1 MFCCDD
7 DRDVLKEENNSI
19 TTNNINKTKN
29 KIDIFEYVETYV
41 SNTFN
46 ENMTPEQSLNLLN
59 LFIIQSQN
67 NYISL
72 TNISKILIN
81 FKPKNKNILY
91 DIFILP
97 FYILERNINPEINLI
112 TETESYNNYFN
123 LNLKL
128 LLFKHLQILH
138 SEENLKDF
146 YFKTNINYDNNNNKE
161 NKLIKKI
168 NIINIILFFLFY
180 SNINNEN
187 KTEILF
193 NLFNYNGKNEIFIQ
207 RKPIYLIIRRML
219 LISLF
224 FIDIYT
230 NYLITIENGKHDF
243 FVKNWNAKEKFFSFI
258 VVNNNNIKNKEQ
270 NDNFFEYKVM
280 LFYIKHTKSIIKEIV
295 NYLSDYFLFY
305 KNSLNKKE
313 FLDKIKKNN
322 YEIFDV
328 VFFRNLIMK
337 TVYNNNKNIKVIKNF
352 PNFVKLIEE
361 KLSNSNNIINI
372 SDNLKLIKIKEACN
386 DEKIN
391 YNNYYDRFAKSRDV
405 FFNVLNSPEYLDYLE
420 KMMIERKLNNK
431 RFKING
437 NLNELNTNLIYLKRD
452 KLTANY
458 EESSKENLNLNAN
471 INDNNNNNNKNKN
484 YNNNEINNSN
494 KENDNN
500 FSDNNN
506 DIDNNNND
514 NNYNDDDDDDLFNL
528 DINNDNLESEE
539 EENNNNNKN
548 KILERDLNEIKKE
561 EELYNLNMSDIE
573 RKEEDLNNN
582 NLKNEKLKSKK
593 NNNNNKLEKSKSK
606 LSENEIIDNNEDY
619 YSRKSSNNN
628 INDTIEDNINNLLN
642 KQNQNKD
649 NNNNDNEELFNNN
662 NNVND
667 DNDNDNINDNDDNND
682 NDKNNDD
689 DELIN
694 NNNNNP
700 FERIKNDSLEN
711 IITTNYQ
718 NNNNINS
725 KESNNLNNI
734 KSDSNNQNT
743 NNNNQDDLLNFDFS
757 NNNIDTNSINNNNN
771 LKNTPKKK
779 IDSFKNNNNNNIDNN
794 TENKNNLID
803 NFRYVNNN
811 INNNDLKTISGEF
824 PFYTK
829 SSATSE
835 FSIINSNNYL
845 TPQQIIL
852 NPNIFKLNSESK
864 KKSKVNNSLKELA
877 DIYKEI
883 DSNNNNNNNTESNNN
898 DFKINNIT
906 LFLINYFT
914 NFENFNLIPIE
925 NIKNDLNNLDISNY
939 DKIYIKKITPFLKI
953 FNVKYL
959 IDIVDSNKFHLNLMN
974 LYLTLM
980 NLYNIFLRNSNKI
993 KNKVRIFNINFFNS
1007 IQESINENEI
1017 ENVYNFYKED
1027 IFDDNNNVF
1036 DDDDFIILIPHY
1048 IFKDIYMESDEK
1060 FLFIS
1065 VINNK
1070 ENTITFLDSN
1080 DILSENNEIVNNF
1093 KFIYEKFFE
1102 SLIEKN
1108 FIKKQREFKYQ
1119 IDNIESLCLNENISN
1134 HIMIYYSRLFC
1145 INGKMHMIEENNY
1158 DDVKNE
1164 LFCEL
1169 SMFYIMLSDY
1179 IKEEKEKEFYL

>member
-7 DRDVLKEENNSI
+7 DRDVLKEENNSNN
-19 TTNNINKTKN
+19 TNNINKTKN
-29 KIDIFEYVETYV
+29 KIDVFEYVETYV

-46 ENMTPEQSLNLLN
+46 ENMTSEQSLNLLN

-91 DIFILP
+91 DFLILP

-112 TETESYNNYFN
+112 TESESYNNYFN

-146 YFKTNINYDNNNNKE
+146 HFQTNINYDDNNNN

-180 SNINNEN
+180 SNINNEI

-193 NLFNYNGKNEIFIQ
+193 NLFNYNAKNVIYIQ

-230 NYLITIENGKHDF
+230 NYLITIEKGKHDF
-243 FVKNWNAKEKFFSFI
+243 FLKNWNAKEKFFSFI
-258 VVNNNNIKNKEQ
+258 IINNINNKNLEK

-280 LFYIKHTKSIIKEIV
+280 LFYIKHTKGIIKEIV

-313 FLDKIKKNN
+313 FFDKIKKNN

-337 TVYNNNKNIKVIKNF
+337 TVYNSNKNIKVIKNF
-352 PNFVKLIEE
+352 PIFVKLIEE

-372 SDNLKLIKIKEACN
+372 SDNVKLMKIKEACN

-391 YNNYYDRFAKSRDV
+391 YNNYYERFAKSRDV
-405 FFNVLNSPEYLDYLE
+405 FFNVLNSPEYLEYLE
-420 KMMIERKLNNK
+420 KMMIEKKLNNK

-437 NLNELNTNLIYLKRD
+437 NLNELNTNLMFLKRD
-452 KLTANY
+452 KLSQIY
-458 EESSKENLNLNAN
+458 EESSKENLILNVE
-471 INDNNNNNNKNKN
+471 NDNKNNNNKNN
-484 YNNNEINNSN
+484 NNDDEDNNNEDNNN
-494 KENDNN
+494 NDEDIDNN
-500 FSDNNN
+500 FSDNNK
-506 DIDNNNND
+506 DNNNNS
-514 NNYNDDDDDDLFNL
+514 NDDDDDLFNL
-528 DINNDNLESEE
+528 DINNDNLESED

-548 KILERDLNEIKKE
+548 KNKLLEKDLNEIKKE

-573 RKEEDLNNN
+573 RNEENLNNN
-582 NLKNEKLKSKK
+582 NLKNEKLKSKNK
-593 NNNNNKLEKSKSK
+593 NKNYDNNLENSK
-606 LSENEIIDNNEDY
+606 LTENEIIDNNEDY

-628 INDTIEDNINNLLN
+628 VNDTIEDNINNLLKN
-642 KQNQNKD
+642 QNQNNNNNND
-649 NNNNDNEELFNNN
+649 DNDNEELNNNNNDN
-662 NNVND
+662 
-667 DNDNDNINDNDDNND
+667 NDNDNE
-682 NDKNNDD
+682 
-689 DELIN
+689 ELINNN

-700 FERIKNDSLEN
+700 FERIKNDSMEN

-718 NNNNINS
+718 NNNNNINS

-734 KSDSNNQNT
+734 KSDSNNQN
-743 NNNNQDDLLNFDFS
+743 NNNNQEDLLNFDFS
-757 NNNIDTNSINNNNN
+757 NNNIDTNSINNNN

-779 IDSFKNNNNNNIDNN
+779 IDSFKNNNNINNIDNN
-794 TENKNNLID
+794 TENKNNLTD
-803 NFRYVNNN
+803 NFRYINNN
-811 INNNDLKTISGEF
+811 TNNNNNNNNDLKTISGEF

-829 SSATSE
+829 SSVTSE
-835 FSIINSNNYL
+835 LSIINSNNYQ
-845 TPQQIIL
+845 TPQQINL
-852 NPNIFKLNSESK
+852 NPNIFKLNSDSK
-864 KKSKVNNSLKELA
+864 KKNKVNNSLKELA

-883 DSNNNNNNNTESNNN
+883 DSNNNNTESNNN

-906 LFLINYFT
+906 LLLINYFT
-914 NFENFNLIPIE
+914 NFENFNLIPVE

-939 DKIYIKKITPFLKI
+939 DKIYIKKITPYLKI

-959 IDIVDSNKFHLNLMN
+959 IDIIDNNKFYLNLMN

-1036 DDDDFIILIPHY
+1036 DDDNFIILIPHY

-1093 KFIYEKFFE
+1093 KFIYEKFFD

-1108 FIKKQREFKYQ
+1108 FIKKKREFNYQ

-1145 INGKMHMIEENNY
+1145 INGKMHMIEENHY
-1158 DDVKNE
+1158 YDVKKE
-1164 LFCEL
+1164 IFCQL
-1169 SMFYIMLSDY
+1169 SMFYIMLSDF
-1179 IKEEKEKEFYL
+1179 IKEEKEFYL